1 MQASGMCLFI
11 KYDGVDMA
19 EVWMTVEQDLPALK
33 EAVKLLL
40 ERDELP

>member
-1 MQASGMCLFI
+1 MLIHQ
-11 KYDGVDMA
+11 YDGVDMA

-33 EAVKLLL
+33 EAVKSLL